1 MNDDI
6 PWVVRTAS
14 GSPFT
19 KGSKMLPSQ
28 KLEHETKNRK
38 GRKKCVYVYI
48 FIIAESLV
56 SKHSGSRVCPKLMM
70 TSRVVVKSTR
80 LDSTRLL
87 FPKRNSRRR
96 TTNLQLFF
104 LFFFFLSFKSK
115 NVKFY
120 FSDFNWKE
128 INPSSRS
135 LSLSL
140 WFAAR

>member
-1 MNDDI
+1 MCVRIYFYNCRVSRQQAQWVACLPQTDDDKSS
-6 PWVVRTAS
+6 T
-14 GSPFT
+14 
-19 KGSKMLPSQ
+19 
-28 KLEHETKNRK
+28 
-38 GRKKCVYVYI
+38 
-48 FIIAESLV
+48 
-56 SKHSGSRVCPKLMM
+56 
-70 TSRVVVKSTR
+70 VVVKSTR

-140 WFAAR
+140 